1 MSNFFRAKF
10 SYILLTFILTNP
22 TLSVG
27 SKLLFSVTGYLA
39 PDTLRLGPADAL
51 AETHATV
58 LAARVAGLP
67 GPLQVLA
74 PQASLLHIV
83 FLFGHR
89 GGEQQQGREGQ

>member
-1 MSNFFRAKF
+1 MSNFFRAKV
-10 SYILLTFILTNP
+10 SYILLTFILTNS

-27 SKLLFSVTGYLA
+27 SKLLFSVTGYLV

-51 AETHATV
+51 AETHGTV
-58 LAARVAGLP
+58 LTARVAGLP